1 MACLVSVS
9 APTRLALEMARRL
22 GMTYDVFA
30 RPGRVNVYTGF
41 ERVFHQGR
49 PLTDWIA
56 GRSGDQR

>member
-9 APTRLALEMARRL
+9 APTRLALEMARRP
-22 GMTYDVFA
+22 GMTYAGFA

-49 PLTDWIA
+49 PLTDWIT